1 MEKSNVI
8 KTGGC
13 RIKTF
18 LPMLGYSNSMFSSKV
33 FLKPSV
39 FNIICTFLTLL
50 GSVHSVHKHN
60 ICTEVSALI
69 SKLKGLDVI
78 NPHWHQAATLLLS
91 VGLAH
96 CFLKLGKTVHA
107 YVVEQLAAQ
116 KTMKSNFSLNFAPFE
131 KNSLKRWFFNH
142 NI

>member
-1 MEKSNVI
+1 MEKNNVI

-18 LPMLGYSNSMFSSKV
+18 LPMLGYSNSIFSSIV

-69 SKLKGLDVI
+69 SKLKGLGVI
-78 NPHWHQAATLLLS
+78 NPHWHQTVVAVVLLLS
-91 VGLAH
+91 VQNARVMFTIEERNIDL
-96 CFLKLGKTVHA
+96 V
-107 YVVEQLAAQ
+107 Y
-116 KTMKSNFSLNFAPFE
+116 FS
-131 KNSLKRWFFNH
+131 
-142 NI
+142 